1 MAPRPIWSGSISFGL
16 INVPVKLLTAVRH
29 KEVHFNLLH
38 KKDGARIQ
46 LKRFCSAEDKEVPY
60 EDTDKGYEVSPGRY
74 VALDRK
80 ELEKLDPKASRSI
93 EITDFVDLE
102 DIDPIFY
109 EATYH
114 LVPDRGADKAYG
126 LLFRALEQS
135 QRVGIAKM
143 VMRTKQ
149 YLCAVRP
156 LERGLVL
163 STMLYAD
170 EIVPED
176 DVEGLPERMPKAAE
190 RELAMARQLI
200 DSLSVKF
207 DPAKYQDDYREKVL
221 ELIDKKAK
229 GEEIRFAPAAREAKV
244 VNLMDALR
252 KSLAQAQRGEG
263 GAPHEA
269 GGKRAARERP
279 AARERRR
286 RPAKAKAK
294 AKRSKA

>member
-16 INVPVKLLTAVRH
+16 VNVPVKLLTAVRH
-29 KEVHFNLLH
+29 QEVHFNLLH
-38 KKDGARIQ
+38 KKDGARIHV
-46 LKRFCSAEDKEVPY
+46 KRFCSLEDKEVDY

-74 VALDRK
+74 VSLDRK
-80 ELEKLDPKASRSI
+80 ELEKLDPKATRSI

-156 LERGLVL
+156 LEHGLVI

-176 DVEGLPERMPKAAE
+176 EVEGLPERMPKAAE

-207 DPAKYQDDYREKVL
+207 DPAKYKDEYREKVL

-229 GEEIRFAPAAREAKV
+229 GEEIRFAPAARETKV

-263 GAPHEA
+263 GAPPEE
-269 GGKRAARERP
+269 GSKRAARQRP
-279 AARERRR
+279 AAREGRRR
-286 RPAKAKAK
+286 RPV
-294 AKRSKA
+294 KRSKA